1 VKIPA
6 WFLLRHQLRVGDILH
21 VCIEE
26 AEFDVRLGT
35 DFRFTIPRRE
45 YEAIKEYWFE
55 QPVIRVDV
63 EVKARLEDDTRQ

>member
-6 WFLLRHQLRVGDILH
+6 WFLLRHQLRVGDIIH

-26 AEFDVRLGT
+26 AEFDTRLGT

-45 YEAIKEYWFE
+45 YEAIKEYWFK
-55 QPVIRVDV
+55 QPVLRV
-63 EVKARLEDDTRQ
+63 EVEVEERSEGETSQ

>member
-1 VKIPA
+1 MKIPA

-21 VCIEE
+21 VCIEA

-45 YEAIKEYWFE
+45 YEAIKEYWLK
-55 QPVIRVDV
+55 QSVIRVDV
-63 EVKARLEDDTRQ
+63 EVVARPEGEHRQ